1 MGKRSDFLDFRD
13 EVVFNKERKIKVDKS
28 GYIDVSG
35 LAENDVD
42 SAQTLSSP
50 VLASSGTSNFSSFW
64 DNVGSSAGT
73 STSSISSSPS
83 LTDNSS
89 NLDLQNLKVKIE
101 DMEYKLDRF
110 IEKIDL
116 IESKMNEFERKVSG

>member
-50 VLASSGTSNFSSFW
+50 VLASSGASSFSSFW

-73 STSSISSSPS
+73 STGSISSSPS